1 MEINSEILSLAD
13 KRCKAAN
20 IIMLKNIKKTNR
32 KKKQIENLNRE
43 IKIFLKTIKI
53 IYIKKNVEY

>member
-32 KKKQIENLNRE
+32 KKTNR
-43 IKIFLKTIKI
+43 KSQQRNKNIF
-53 IYIKKNVEY
+53 KNN